1 MIDKEIIKRE
11 RKRFRES
18 IQKAREVIL
27 KNHLSTTNLKDHDS
41 FQKYTG
47 RLSQVASLTTLVSDK
62 IFNDFPK
69 LFEEKRGRRIWEI
82 YLSGARYLARRTSQ
96 GVFVGLLASY
106 FELEDLVAKVDS
118 YLENVVSGSA
128 DIYNLM
134 REIDK
139 YSEHYNKARKIC
151 APYEKED
158 QKFERQ
164 CRIYATL
171 KSWLKED
178 EFQIMQKTFNKGL
191 DQAFKVII
199 EGPIQLYLV
208 ISRDTFFFILKFL
221 TGKNSIDISE
231 ERKELDDANDL
242 HSFIH
247 GLVEGSDKTFRN
259 LIVEA
264 LKLYYNDLIDEL
276 KELRSE
282 FPTDD
287 RKRRFIERFETGEM
301 FKDKI

>member
-1 MIDKEIIKRE
+1 MINQEIIKRE
-11 RKRFRES
+11 RERFRKS

-47 RLSQVASLTTLVSDK
+47 RLSQVASLAALVSDK
-62 IFNDFPK
+62 VFDNFPK
-69 LFEEKRGRRIWEI
+69 LFEEKQGRPMWEI

-96 GVFVGLLASY
+96 GVFVSFLASY
-106 FELEDLVAKVDS
+106 FELEDLVAKVNS
-118 YLENVVSGSA
+118 YLESAVSGSA

-151 APYEKED
+151 VPYEKEN

-164 CRIYATL
+164 CRIYAVL

-178 EFQIMQKTFNKGL
+178 EFQTMQTALNKGS

-208 ISRDTFFFILKFL
+208 ISRETFFFILKFL
-221 TGKNSIDISE
+221 TGKNSIDISK

-242 HSFIH
+242 HSFIY
-247 GLVEGSDKTFRN
+247 GLVEGSDKIFRN
-259 LIVEA
+259 LITEA
-264 LKLYYNDLIDEL
+264 LKFYHNDLIDEL
-276 KELRSE
+276 RELRSE
-282 FPTDD
+282 FPSDD
-287 RKRRFIERFETGEM
+287 RKRRFIERFETGEL
-301 FKDKI
+301 FKDRI